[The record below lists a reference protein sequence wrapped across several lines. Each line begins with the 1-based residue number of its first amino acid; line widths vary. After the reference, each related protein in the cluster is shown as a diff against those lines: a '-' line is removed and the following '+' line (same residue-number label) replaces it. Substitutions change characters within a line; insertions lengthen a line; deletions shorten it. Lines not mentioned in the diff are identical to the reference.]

1 MPFSKRL
8 LLLAVFFGFAFSAF
22 GQSKPLIGQVL
33 DSLNRPIPYAN
44 VVAINQ
50 STQKIGGFGITNDEG
65 RFKITLAPG
74 AEYLLRI
81 SFVGFQK
88 FEMPVKEWDSEVSFQ
103 IKLKQS
109 DTELGLVEVVSEMP
123 VTMKGDTLTYKTD
136 AFTTG
141 TERKLEDVLEKL
153 PGFQVDE
160 NGEVKVQ
167 GKKVDKVLVDGK
179 TFFDGDTKLA
189 TKNLPANAVDR
200 VQVLKNFNEVSPI
213 RGLDTNET
221 LALNIELKDGKKNMV
236 FGDLEAGVGPQKRY
250 LGHANVFYYAPKTNI
265 NLIGGSNNVG
275 EQTFTLQ
282 DYFRF
287 SGGMAGLGG
296 RAGSRVQLNGDDL
309 GIPMANRTNAAQL
322 DTDLGALNFN
332 FTPSKKWRHA
342 GFVIAS
348 NSKNELGSTSFRTY
362 LNGEGNNQEILA
374 SASQVEN
381 KSALAKYALTFTPKE
396 ETYLKYSLFGKLAS
410 ISNGNQLAS
419 SFNQQFAQTF
429 QSLNTRRPYSM
440 QQKLE
445 WYHAPSDR
453 HVFSTELNW
462 ESKFT
467 DPVFDLTTN
476 LRPLLGLVRIPVS
489 EEYQLI
495 QAQEIT
501 TQTLEGAFN
510 YYYILNPTNHL
521 NWSLGYQHF
530 SQRLMGSLA
539 QVGFENSFEEFAN
552 DTEFGLQD
560 LYLGTTWKTKW
571 KKWILSPSVFL
582 HRYTWSDQQATGEF
596 NFDKVLALPA
606 MYAKWNIKSNRSLTY
621 RFQTEA
627 NFMDIQKLA
636 QGLVLQD
643 YNAVFQGN
651 RQLEN
656 GLFDTHTLTYTH
668 FDMFSGLTVFGNLN
682 YQRKRNE
689 VTTTTDFAGI
699 NRLLSL
705 VNIQPIN
712 ETLNGEVRLD
722 KALNKFKFELGGRWN
737 SFSTNLILNDLPAQN
752 RQFAQ
757 TYDTRVTTTFFK
769 VLEIDLGYSFTANNY
784 NSGPI
789 QNTFTTHSPK
799 IEIDLDILKGLKLNA
814 DYTYNAYL
822 NQAARTRSDFDF
834 LNTFLSYRSAKSPWE
849 FRLSVWNLLDTRAI
863 RRDSFNENLISTY
876 SYLVQPRY
884 GLLTVKF
891 DL

>member
-1 MPFSKRL
+1 MLFSKRL
-8 LLLAVFFGFAFSAF
+8 ILFAFFLGYAFSAF

-50 STQKIGGFGITNDEG
+50 STQKIGGFGISNDEG

-74 AEYLLRI
+74 NEYLLRV
-81 SFVGFQK
+81 SFVGFRQ
-88 FEMPVKEWDSEVSFQ
+88 FEMPVKEWDSETPMLIVLQ
-103 IKLKQS
+103 QA

-141 TERKLEDVLEKL
+141 NERKLEDVLEKL

-179 TFFDGDTKLA
+179 TFFDGDSKLA

-200 VQVLKNFNEVSPI
+200 VQVLKNFNEISPV
-213 RGLDTNET
+213 RGLDNNET
-221 LALNIELKDGKKNMV
+221 LALNIQLKEGKKNMV
-236 FGDLEAGVGPQKRY
+236 FGDLTAGAGPQERY
-250 LGHANVFYYAPKTNI
+250 LGHANAFYYAPKLNV

-296 RAGSRVQLNGDDL
+296 RAGSRVQLNSDDL
-309 GIPMANRTNAAQL
+309 GIPLASRTNAFDL
-322 DTDLGALNFN
+322 KTTLGALNFN
-332 FTPSKKWRHA
+332 YSPSKKWRHS
-342 GFVIAS
+342 GFLIAS
-348 NSKNELGSTSFRTY
+348 ASDNRLGSSSLRTY
-362 LNGEGNNQEILA
+362 LNSEENTQEILN

-381 KSALAKYALTFTPKE
+381 KSGLGKYSLTYTPKE
-396 ETYLKYSLFGKLAS
+396 ETYLKYSFFGKLS
-410 ISNGNQLAS
+410 DISNSNILNS
-419 SFNQQFAQTF
+419 TF
-429 QSLNTRRPYSM
+429 GENVQNIGAINSRNPYSW
-440 QQKLE
+440 QHRLD
-445 WYHAPSDR
+445 YFHAPNEQ
-453 HVFSTELNW
+453 HVFSMELNA
-462 ESKFT
+462 ERKFN
-467 DPVFDLTTN
+467 DPLYDLTTN
-476 LRPLLGLVRIPVS
+476 LKPLLGLYPIQD
-489 EEYQLI
+489 EESYRFFQN
-495 QAQEIT
+495 QEIT
-501 TQTLEGAFN
+501 TQTLEGALN

-521 NWSLGYQHF
+521 NWTLGYQNLA
-530 SQRLMGSLA
+530 QTLNGSLA
-539 QVGFENSFEEFAN
+539 QEGSQEAFEEFDNAN
-552 DTEFGLQD
+552 KFGLQD
-560 LYLGTTWKTKW
+560 LYLGMTWKTKW
-571 KKWILSPSVFL
+571 KKWIISPSAYL
-582 HRYTWSDQQATGEF
+582 HRYSWKDRQFENELSY
-596 NFDKVLALPA
+596 DKILALPGL
-606 MYAKWNIKSNRSLTY
+606 YAKWAIKSNRSLTY

-636 QGLVLQD
+636 QGFVLQD
-643 YNAVFQGN
+643 YNAIFQGN
-651 RQLEN
+651 RALDN
-656 GLFDTHTLTYTH
+656 GIFNNHSLSYSH

-682 YQRKRNE
+682 YSRKRNE
-689 VTTTTDFAGI
+689 ITTTTDFSGI

-705 VNIQPIN
+705 INVEPVN
-712 ETLNGEVRLD
+712 ETLNGDLRLD
-722 KALNKFKFELGGRWN
+722 KSLNKLKFEVGGQWN
-737 SFSTNLILNDLPAQN
+737 AFSTNLILDERPTQN
-752 RQFAQ
+752 QQFSQ
-757 TYDTRVTTTFFK
+757 TYDTKVTTTFFK
-769 VLEIDLGYSFTANNY
+769 VLEVDLGYSFTANNY

-799 IEIDLDILKGLKLNA
+799 VEIDLDIVKGLKLKA
-814 DYTYNAYL
+814 DYTYNTYL
-822 NQAARTRSDFDF
+822 NKATATQSDFDF
-834 LNTFLSYRSAKSPWE
+834 LNAFLIYQGKKSPWE
-849 FRLSVWNLLDTRAI
+849 FKLSVWNILDTRSI